1 MHFGT
6 IDWGRHNAFIPGSA
20 VGAHCPRAMVL
31 SVISFA
37 RWGALAALAIGLGGV
52 PARAEGKDC
61 FKTWDEARDAI
72 QANGLVSG
80 KEITQRAAD
89 PANVPADSSFLEAYL
104 CQESG
109 GFVYK
114 LYYLDEDSQVVIRT
128 VDARRPFPAQ

>member
-1 MHFGT
+1 MHIG
-6 IDWGRHNAFIPGSA
+6 IMRSHRHIAFMPGS
-20 VGAHCPRAMVL
+20 VGRAQCAGAMSL
-31 SVISFA
+31 SVSTLA
-37 RWGALAALAIGLGGV
+37 RWGALGILALGLGSV
-52 PARAEGKDC
+52 PARAEGKEC

-89 PANVPADSSFLEAYL
+89 PVNVPADSSFLQAYL

-128 VDARRPFPAQ
+128 VDARHPFPAP